1 MGPKT
6 TIAATPAALPPLY
19 AVMSR
24 LPQPRQPA
32 GLERRAAVAERSSR
46 EGWIGESKQ
55 ASAARVDGEV
65 R

>member
-1 MGPKT
+1 VQLTVGV
-6 TIAATPAALPPLY
+6 IASREEQPREPPPAAEW
-19 AVMSR
+19 AR
-24 LPQPRQPA
+24 LESDITP
-32 GLERRAAVAERSSR
+32 RRAAVAERSSR